1 MGVDNFIIGNAS
13 IQISGKYNFPGR
25 KIVFLSKFR
34 IMNWR
39 EIRIAYREYS
49 NLDELPEAWKDLI
62 LRARRTS
69 LNAWSPYSGFMV
81 GAAVKLESGRIIEG
95 NNQENAAYPVGL
107 CAERTALFY
116 ANANYP
122 DDAVEVIAV
131 SAQNSGGLV
140 LKPVKPCGG
149 CRQAMLEVEVRFN
162 KKIQIILDGKESILV
177 LDGVD
182 SLLPLNFKP
191 EAL

>member
-1 MGVDNFIIGNAS
+1 
-13 IQISGKYNFPGR
+13 
-25 KIVFLSKFR
+25 
-34 IMNWR
+34 MNWR
-39 EIRIAYREYS
+39 EIRIAYREYAD
-49 NLDELPEAWKDLI
+49 LEELPGSWRDLV
-62 LRARRTS
+62 LNARQAS
-69 LNAWSPYSGFMV
+69 FNAWSPYSGFMV
-81 GAAVKLESGRIIEG
+81 GAAVRLESGRIISG

-116 ANANYP
+116 ANANFP
-122 DDAVEVIAV
+122 HDAVEMIAV

-162 KKIQIILDGKESILV
+162 RKILVILDGKDSILV
-177 LDGVD
+177 LDGID

>member
-1 MGVDNFIIGNAS
+1 
-13 IQISGKYNFPGR
+13 
-25 KIVFLSKFR
+25 
-34 IMNWR
+34 MNWR
-39 EIRIAYREYS
+39 EIRIAYREFS
-49 NLDELPEAWKDLI
+49 DLDELTDSWRELV
-62 LRARRTS
+62 LLARRAS
-69 LNAWSPYSGFMV
+69 GKAWSPYSGFMV
-81 GAAVKLESGRIIEG
+81 GAAVKLVSGKIIEG

-122 DDAVEVIAV
+122 DDAVEMIAV

-140 LKPVKPCGG
+140 SKPVKPCGG
-149 CRQAMLEVEVRFN
+149 CRQALLEVEVRYN
-162 KKIQIILDGKESILV
+162 KKILVILDGKESILV
-177 LDGVD
+177 LDGID

>member
-1 MGVDNFIIGNAS
+1 
-13 IQISGKYNFPGR
+13 
-25 KIVFLSKFR
+25 
-34 IMNWR
+34 MNWR